1 MAHACGDGALASYLQ
16 EYSVSLVCLNGA
28 GKGSRFKIE
37 SDRVTLGSGPRA
49 TLPFDAPGVAREHA
63 VIEFWGAAF
72 VLREIDPARPVRL
85 NGGTCCCRELRDGDR
100 IALGDLSLEFHCER
114 L

>member
-1 MAHACGDGALASYLQ
+1 MSHASANGALACYLQ
-16 EYSVSLVCLNGA
+16 EYSVSLVCLNGT

-37 SDRVTLGSGPRA
+37 SERVTLGSGPKA
-49 TLPFDAPGVAREHA
+49 SLALDAPGIAREHA

-72 VLREIDPARPVRL
+72 VLREIDPARPVAL
-85 NGGTCCCRELRDGDR
+85 NGVSCSCRELRDGDR